1 MIKAEIGYL
10 EDGIEVTIEEYSL
23 WVRPSDKLKDRVRV
37 YTTITVEEAYRLLSE
52 IEAICLKLNEKGGE
66 GNVV

>member
-23 WVRPSDKLKDRVRV
+23 WVRPSDQLKDRVRV
-37 YTTITVEEAYRLLSE
+37 YTTITVEEAYKLLSQ

>member
-23 WVRPSDKLKDRVRV
+23 WVRPSDQLKDRVRV